1 MHTQLIIKILSVKIS
16 MNILVRGL
24 ENQIT
29 SKQVAFDTKAEDLL
43 AQIAAENCLEIGTF
57 KIVCDGTEV
66 CEELTLAENGL
77 TAGSIVDLA
86 LEVDGGKK
94 KKKKKV
100 YKTEKKKKHQHINNK
115 LRILSY
121 YNIKSDG
128 TAEPVKLK
136 SPFSPEN
143 QVLYMA
149 NHWNRHYC
157 GRSHVTLIK
166 DKPDAIKKKVVKTAE
181 ETKAAD
187 AKKAAPAKG
196 KKKK

>member
-1 MHTQLIIKILSVKIS
+1 

-29 SKQVAFDTKAEDLL
+29 SKQVAFDTKAEELL
-43 AQIAAENCLEIGTF
+43 AQIAAENGLEMGDF
-57 KIVCDGTEV
+57 KIVCNGAEIF
-66 CEELTLAENGL
+66 EELTLAENGL

-100 YKTEKKKKHQHINNK
+100 YKTEKKKKHQHVNNR

-121 YNIKSDG
+121 YNIKGDG

-166 DKPDAIKKKVVKTAE
+166 DKPDPIKKKVVKAADAP
-181 ETKAAD
+181 KAAD
-187 AKKAAPAKG
+187 AKGKAAPAKG